1 MGDLAVGNQIIKN
14 NPEVLAKVRKE
25 EPSRADYDAIT
36 KQAVADATKINKAVV
51 TEQTQNVKQGD
62 KPEDIRASAEKT
74 MFDEMQEAIKKR
86 TASLESEKSIDN
98 YLAVL
103 QGFLGMMGGTSP
115 YAMANIGQGASSGIN
130 TLLAARKQT
139 GLAER
144 ALGRDQMSLFTNK
157 MAADRYAQDR
167 AQREKISMLGL
178 DEKWADNY
186 ATVER
191 NRAETLRKTLSDN
204 PMFKNAYDNA
214 RRKVEKAVSEGKTPD
229 PKDVLE
235 FNNAKARMKEIEDGI
250 NRTLPLPARPGATN
264 AGASSSDPLGLRK

>member
-191 NRAETLRKTLSDN
+191 NRAETLRKTLADN
-204 PMFKNAYDNA
+204 PMFKNAFDNA
-214 RRKVEKAVSEGKTPD
+214 RRKVEKAAAEGKTPD